1 MSLSNV
7 FVHHVF
13 FWLNNP
19 DNIGDREKLI
29 AGLGKLST
37 ASMIKESHIG
47 QPAGTNRNVIE
58 TSYAVSWLVL
68 FDNAASQEA
77 YQAAPIHLEFVATCS
92 SLWNK
97 VVVYDST
104 EVR

>member
-19 DNIGDREKLI
+19 DSIEDREKLI
-29 AGLGKLST
+29 AGLKKLS
-37 ASMIKESHIG
+37 AAGMIKESHIG
-47 QPAGTNRNVIE
+47 LPAGTNRDVIE
-58 TSYAVSWLVL
+58 NSYSVSWLTL
-68 FDNAASQEA
+68 FDNAAAQDA

-92 SLWNK
+92 SLWSK
-97 VVVYDST
+97 VLVYDS
-104 EVR
+104 VA